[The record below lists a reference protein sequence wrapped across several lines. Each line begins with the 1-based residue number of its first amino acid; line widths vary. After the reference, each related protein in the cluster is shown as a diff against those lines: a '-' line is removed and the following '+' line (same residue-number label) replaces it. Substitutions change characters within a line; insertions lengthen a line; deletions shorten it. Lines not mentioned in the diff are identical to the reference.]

1 VVQPDGKAVLAGS
14 AFINSAFNI
23 AVARF
28 LGGSV
33 ASEPPQLLITEA
45 APGTATV
52 SCIPAK
58 PGWVPQETLSL
69 TPSNWTNAPTGATNP
84 VLVPL
89 GVQKK
94 FYRLRLP

>member
-69 TPSNWTNAPTGATNP
+69 TPSNWTNATNP